1 MTAAGPGKS
10 RTLPSTLQRPN
21 SQKSQVASSALVFAA
36 LGDPTRLQLVARLS
50 GDGPLS
56 ITRLQEGRAMSRQ
69 AITKHLESLAE
80 AGLVRDTW
88 HGRERLW
95 QIEPQR
101 LRQAQDYLAK
111 IGEQWEEALGRL
123 KAFVE
128 SE

>member
-1 MTAAGPGKS
+1 
-10 RTLPSTLQRPN
+10 LQHPN
-21 SQKSQVASSALVFAA
+21 GQKAQVASSALVFAA

-56 ITRLQEGRAMSRQ
+56 IKRLQEGRAMSRQ
-69 AITKHLESLAE
+69 AITKHLESLAQ

-88 HGRERLW
+88 QGRERLW

-101 LRQAQDYLAK
+101 LRQAQDYLAR

-128 SE
+128 GE